1 MLEEAEAET
10 ELGVPMGYWRVKPV
24 KEMRWE
30 DEAETAEVGKAN
42 PDAKDILIP
51 LKTTHGPL
59 QDGGASM

>member
-1 MLEEAEAET
+1 MPT
-10 ELGVPMGYWRVKPV
+10 GYWRVKPV
-24 KEMRWE
+24 KEMRRWE